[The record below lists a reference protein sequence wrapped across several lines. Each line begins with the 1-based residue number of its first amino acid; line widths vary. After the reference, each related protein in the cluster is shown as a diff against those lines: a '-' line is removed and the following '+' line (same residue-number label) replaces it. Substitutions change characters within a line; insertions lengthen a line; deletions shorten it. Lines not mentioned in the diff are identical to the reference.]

1 MIVIR
6 QIPRREAP
14 TWKKQLW
21 GYFSNKTKEDNREL
35 ITLPKLDFLEKYY
48 EETKET
54 SLDQRTARDI
64 RKSYYK

>member
-1 MIVIR
+1 MRITA
-6 QIPRREAP
+6 QIPRRETP

-21 GYFSNKTKEDNREL
+21 GYFSNRTKEDNREL

-54 SLDQRTARDI
+54 SLDKRTARDI
-64 RKSYYK
+64 RKSYCK

>member
-1 MIVIR
+1 MRITA

-21 GYFSNKTKEDNREL
+21 GYFSNRTKEDNREL

-54 SLDQRTARDI
+54 SLDKRTARDI
-64 RKSYYK
+64 RKSYCK